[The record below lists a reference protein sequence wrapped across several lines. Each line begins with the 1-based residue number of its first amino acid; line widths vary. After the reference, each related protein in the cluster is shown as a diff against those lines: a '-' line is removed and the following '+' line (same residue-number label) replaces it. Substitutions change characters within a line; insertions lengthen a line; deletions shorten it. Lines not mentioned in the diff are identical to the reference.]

1 MNTGRRRF
9 SKEQKLVILNQAQQI
24 GIIAALREHKLS
36 YSVYSRWKHKLKPGE
51 ASDGVNTMNSKAK
64 TEWKNLQEENTTLKK
79 IIADMALEL
88 ERKDEE
94 LKKVNRLY
102 LKR

>member
-1 MNTGRRRF
+1 MTGRRRF
-9 SKEQKLVILNQAQQI
+9 SKEQKLLILNQAQQI

-51 ASDGVNTMNSKAK
+51 TGNGVSKMASKSK
-64 TEWKNLQEENTTLKK
+64 TEWKNLEEENTTLKK

-88 ERKDEE
+88 ERKEEE
-94 LKKVNRLY
+94 LKKINRLF